1 MIYFT
6 AWTLNWRSET
16 SHSNSHR
23 TTIYLQFLLKQHL
36 LKSNNSYE
44 MLLFPTPQN
53 ELHDLVTVLYENNL
67 VSGIKSQIYFVILF
81 TDWLFDGKFGNHS
94 VQQKLLS

>member
-1 MIYFT
+1 
-6 AWTLNWRSET
+6 
-16 SHSNSHR
+16 
-23 TTIYLQFLLKQHL
+23 
-36 LKSNNSYE
+36 

-81 TDWLFDGKFGNHS
+81 TDCLFDGKFGNHS